1 MHEASFIAYRFNFDK
16 KIVLICLFVPNLNSL
31 WYQQFRHIWKKR
43 QLPRAT
49 YCHSLVLI
57 TDILKKKKKTA
68 KEDNFVSKDFYST
81 SLAGGFFMLKRT
93 KKAPFTVYSA
103 KGAEI

>member
-43 QLPRAT
+43 QLPRTT
-49 YCHSLVLI
+49 YCHSLVSI
-57 TDILKKKKKTA
+57 DEHIEKKTA
-68 KEDNFVSKDFYST
+68 KEDNFVSEDF
-81 SLAGGFFMLKRT
+81 LFRRNNG
-93 KKAPFTVYSA
+93 
-103 KGAEI
+103 